1 MFAPGVVIFE
11 KTSRWEALLKRYFQG
26 QGIQTR
32 PCRLPAD
39 VLTALT
45 AMPGSVAIVDLSAG
59 SAAGLRLIAQ
69 IKLNWPD
76 GTVIVIAPAALAD
89 LEWPAREF
97 GAIAFLPDTISESD
111 LGVLCS
117 RQLPILRTGDS
128 AGAL

>member
-76 GTVIVIAPAALAD
+76 GTVLVIAPAALAD

-117 RQLPILRTGDS
+117 RQLRILRTGDS
-128 AGAL
+128 AGAV